1 MNGRP
6 HAKNNRHEN
15 AEKKQVERNRS
26 SHRNLPPTG
35 PNNQPGFVTIF
46 RMARVYQT
54 KVSDASTLAPALTA
68 KGQARTARR

>member
-15 AEKKQVERNRS
+15 AKKKQVERHSS

-35 PNNQPGFVTIF
+35 P
-46 RMARVYQT
+46 A
-54 KVSDASTLAPALTA
+54 LAELCNHL
-68 KGQARTARR
+68 